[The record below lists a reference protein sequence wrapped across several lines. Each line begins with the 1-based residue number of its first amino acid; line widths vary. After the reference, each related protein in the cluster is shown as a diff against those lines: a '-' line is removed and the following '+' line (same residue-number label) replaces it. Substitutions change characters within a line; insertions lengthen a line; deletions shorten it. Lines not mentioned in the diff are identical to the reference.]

1 MTARLPPNPDGL
13 NRHGDGRGLK
23 KVSKPASKK
32 RGASA
37 TAQAKAERVAQNR
50 ASANP
55 SLSNMPVA
63 EVANLPDNK
72 VLTEKAKAFVRYWAA
87 GESVPAASAKA
98 GYGDGATYAYKL
110 TAHPTVIRLYN
121 EEKAKYEAA
130 AQMTR
135 KKVMDGLLDGIDM
148 CKLAGDGPGV
158 IQGWTRVGQMCGYF
172 EPVKRRI
179 DVNVTGNVLM
189 GKLNA
194 LSDADLLKVIQEG
207 VTNDLLALEAADD

>member
-1 MTARLPPNPDGL
+1 VTARLPPNPDGL

-23 KVSKPASKK
+23 KVSKPVSKK
-32 RGASA
+32 RGSN
-37 TAQAKAERVAQNR
+37 TTEQAKTERIAQNR
-50 ASANP
+50 ARANP
-55 SLSNMPVA
+55 GLSNMPVA

-207 VTNDLLALEAADD
+207 VTNDLLALEAADE